1 MEEPNKD
8 KEEIDQAEIQHK
20 IAEEQL
26 RVVEEERELIEENLP
41 AERKQITEIVR
52 NLSNELMEYKQRVNT
67 LQEELRSAVKRK
79 KSKGDPLIGKYGMV
93 LFSSPKVKDGE
104 EKPKVRMH
112 TADNVKGNDALQSV
126 RRLMKDSDN
135 DFIGAYL
142 LLEMKG
148 KKDGYARLQ
157 KNTEGAHHLFK
168 CLNGDLE
175 IYDPENKNDQS
186 EGENPYADSEKQD
199 SEEK

>member
-1 MEEPNKD
+1 MEEPNND
-8 KEEIDQAEIQHK
+8 KEKIDQAEIQHK
-20 IAEEQL
+20 IAEEQH

-67 LQEELRSAVKRK
+67 LQEELRSAVRRK
-79 KSKGDPLIGKYGMV
+79 KAKSDPLIGKYGMV
-93 LFSSPKVKDGE
+93 LFSYPKVKSGE
-104 EKPKVRMH
+104 EKTKVRMH
-112 TADNVKGNDALQSV
+112 TADNVKGAEALQSV
-126 RRLMKDSDN
+126 RRLMKDPDN
-135 DFIGAYL
+135 DFVGAYL

-157 KNTEGAHHLFK
+157 KNTEGAYHLFK
-168 CLNGDLE
+168 CLNDDLE
-175 IYDPENKNDQS
+175 LYDPKKKKDQP
-186 EGENPYADSEKQD
+186 EGENPYADSENKD

>member
-8 KEEIDQAEIQHK
+8 KEDIDKAQIQSK
-20 IAEEQL
+20 IAEEQ
-26 RVVEEERELIEENLP
+26 RQAVEEERELIDRNLP
-41 AERKQITEIVR
+41 TERNQITEIVR

-79 KSKGDPLIGKYGMV
+79 KAKSDPLIGKYGMV
-93 LFSSPKVKDGE
+93 LFSSPKVKGGE

-112 TADNVKGNDALQSV
+112 TVDNVKGTEALQSV
-126 RRLMKDSDN
+126 RRLMRDPDN
-135 DFIGAYL
+135 DFVGAYL

-157 KNTEGAHHLFK
+157 KNTEGAYHLFK

-175 IYDPENKNDQS
+175 AYDPEKKKDQT
-186 EGENPYADSEKQD
+186 EGENPYDDSEKQD

>member
-8 KEEIDQAEIQHK
+8 KEEIDQAEIQQK

-79 KSKGDPLIGKYGMV
+79 KSKSDPLIGKYGMV
-93 LFSSPKVKDGE
+93 LFSSPKIKGGE

-112 TADNVKGNDALQSV
+112 TVDNVKGTEALQSV
-126 RRLMKDSDN
+126 RRLMKDPDN
-135 DFIGAYL
+135 DFVGAYL
-142 LLEMKG
+142 LIEMKG

-157 KNTEGAHHLFK
+157 KNTEGAYHLFK

-175 IYDPENKNDQS
+175 AYDPEKKKDQP
-186 EGENPYADSEKQD
+186 EGQNPYTESEKED
-199 SEEK
+199 PKEK